1 MTAKREPLSRWR
13 YPSRNCLLGTEFPSG
28 RPAFT
33 PLPTVTN
40 LLNANLC
47 PVAIYHD
54 LIHGVDNA
62 LIPQYG
68 KEKQRGDLFHKFI
81 SRLKLSLKNRIFILS
96 GYDIQSQLGMVQ
108 DLFLRFSHRQGFSTA
123 EASDILKLYI
133 EPWVRRKLRSG
144 ELENI
149 SKDDQLIFELSV
161 GNARVPFSLEGG
173 KRHYPLRGR
182 IDEVDLTRK
191 RLIERTIKGN
201 PSNTESPL
209 YKDYQVWLLWKILYS
224 LKLEQLPP
232 QWNSV
237 DFQNFD
243 LVVETPYN
251 DFTIKPDNEG
261 HVMDTHYAYAWI
273 NDISISES
281 SGVFREVFENA
292 VCTPLT
298 PHTECW
304 HKFLNCFTR
313 DYPYPQSRPEIKR
326 TFKPWYRL
334 LLWEKIWEGDLF
346 QYQLLMLS
354 REELIRQGLISEGR
368 IVSFKD
374 NKIELEVGEEN
385 IGSIRGHDRYTIIP
399 YGTLFCGKRETA
411 TLVEAEKN
419 HLTMELHGIEEIF
432 FKDAILLPLSSD
444 SPPPIMQEPP
454 AYLKKQM
461 QKALLRLQYSGV
473 IKPEKSQE
481 KSLVQLLEGVFGRQS
496 IRRGSK

>member
-1 MTAKREPLSRWR
+1 MTAKREPLPRWR

-68 KEKQRGDLFHKFI
+68 KEKQRRDLFHKFI
-81 SRLKLSLKNRIFILS
+81 SRLKLSLKNRTFILS

-108 DLFLRFSHRQGFSTA
+108 DLFLCFSHRQGFSTA

-133 EPWVRRKLRSG
+133 EPWIRRKLRSG
-144 ELENI
+144 E
-149 SKDDQLIFELSV
+149 S
-161 GNARVPFSLEGG
+161 
-173 KRHYPLRGR
+173 
-182 IDEVDLTRK
+182 
-191 RLIERTIKGN
+191 
-201 PSNTESPL
+201 L

-281 SGVFREVFENA
+281 SGVFQEVFENA

-298 PHTECW
+298 PHAECW

-354 REELIRQGLISEGR
+354 REELIRQGLISEGQ

-374 NKIELEVGEEN
+374 NKMELEVGEEN

-432 FKDAILLPLSSD
+432 FKDAILLPLPSD